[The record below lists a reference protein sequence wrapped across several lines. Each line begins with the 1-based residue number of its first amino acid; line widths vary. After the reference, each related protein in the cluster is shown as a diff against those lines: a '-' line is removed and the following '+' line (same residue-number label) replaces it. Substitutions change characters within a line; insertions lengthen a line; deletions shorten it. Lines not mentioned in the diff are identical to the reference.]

1 MILRVADEAW
11 IATAL
16 LHREHPQAE
25 DFSLSQ
31 IRERANVEFHDKRPG
46 LWYHIVSHCVASKPP
61 MPAQYRMLHETGRG
75 KRRLYRAGDPCHPK
89 RRGKIHPDKEQLP
102 DKYRKLV
109 DWYAEDYSHATGESG
124 KSNSPAV
131 LMRFIGTISAF
142 DLQRMSSAISAGC
155 ERVDPNEW

>member
-31 IRERANVEFHDKRPG
+31 IRERAQLEFHDNRPG

-61 MPAQYRMLHETGRG
+61 RPAQYRMLHETGRG
-75 KRRLYRAGDPCHPK
+75 KRRLYREGDTCHPDRK
-89 RRGKIHPDKEQLP
+89 GKIHPDKGQLP
-102 DKYRKLV
+102 AAYQGLV
-109 DWYAEDYSHATGESG
+109 DWYAESYSHAAGAGG
-124 KSNSPAV
+124 KSGNPAV
-131 LMRFIGTISAF
+131 LLKFIGAISAF
-142 DLQRMSSAISAGC
+142 DLERMSSAISAGC
-155 ERVDPNEW
+155 ERVDPSEW